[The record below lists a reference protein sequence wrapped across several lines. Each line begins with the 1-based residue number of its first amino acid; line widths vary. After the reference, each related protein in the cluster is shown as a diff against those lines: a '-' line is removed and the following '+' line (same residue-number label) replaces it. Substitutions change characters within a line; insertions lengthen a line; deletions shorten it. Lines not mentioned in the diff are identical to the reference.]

1 MHSGR
6 SLGGANV
13 DPKSQVQ
20 APGGDPTCK
29 EHCRSLGGRSMGE
42 TNRMVQDC
50 VCARVRM
57 CRHIH
62 ESVQHI
68 CVPVVLMA
76 VHCMCTGGHV
86 CIPVHTCVHYVHNVC
101 APVWVWVCSLSS

>member
-76 VHCMCTGGHV
+76 DRKSTRLNSS
-86 CIPVHTCVHYVHNVC
+86 HTTVSRM
-101 APVWVWVCSLSS
+101 PSSA